1 MERGVKDG
9 MRVRREERVGKVA
22 SQMGSEE
29 MGMALQ
35 TEYKFMLPKGFI
47 DDNGVLQREGTM
59 RIATAMDE
67 IAPLRDPRVRNNE
80 AYLVVILLSQVIT
93 RLGTL
98 TRLTP
103 NMVERFFAVD
113 IAYLQDMYQQINDV
127 DARIVTVV
135 CPNCN
140 HPFQVE
146 IPTLSEP

>member
-1 MERGVKDG
+1 VSEVILQWLVKE
-9 MRVRREERVGKVA
+9 V
-22 SQMGSEE
+22 
-29 MGMALQ
+29 GMALQ
-35 TEYKFMLPKGFI
+35 TEYQFTLPKGFI

-98 TRLTP
+98 RQVTP

-113 IAYLQDMYQQINDV
+113 IAYLQDLYQQINDV
-127 DARIVTVV
+127 DARIVTVI

-146 IPTLSEP
+146 IPIMSEL

>member
-1 MERGVKDG
+1 
-9 MRVRREERVGKVA
+9 
-22 SQMGSEE
+22 
-29 MGMALQ
+29 MALQ
-35 TEYKFMLPKGFI
+35 TEYKFTLPKGYV
-47 DDNGVLQREGTM
+47 DDSGVLHREGTM

-98 TRLTP
+98 TRVTP

-113 IAYLQDMYQQINDV
+113 IAYLQELYQQINDV

-135 CPNCN
+135 CPNCH

-146 IPTLSEP
+146 IPVSSES